1 MIRFPKGRLPVPEQI
16 DPITSD
22 PVPIQCDNSSLLG
35 LAPHSMLDEQ
45 FPMPDPIVP
54 SHERGS
60 STSADLEVKKF
71 HLHWATSRD
80 LGDVT
85 GERFSNLGHL
95 IFRGAWFLNPLFSVH
110 APTPSAEFFRAALK
124 SRSQWLRTSRQVLS
138 NHGQRYIAREAERLG
153 RKAAYLTVLNADPE
167 RDQDEEYSESLRF
180 PDFTGDL
187 KAEVLAYGKIAKQ
200 FAFSGVMFID
210 GNHIDPRTW
219 YSLADQLLHPDTAVV
234 TVTRRRVDLAAYKA
248 TGDPE
253 PLKAV
258 ALNELKSQ
266 LILNPGAALYVTPGL
281 TIVAPCA
288 SPQFLKR
295 AHAAEFE
302 WHSRLWRALRGEK
315 KTLARASDVPTRLLV
330 HYGIFVN
337 NGRGYLPG
345 CWPDQR
351 PSTTKLKLS
360 PFRTPTFPL
369 EFLGLDID
377 ANTPS
382 HRTPSTRPTS
392 RPD

>member
-22 PVPIQCDNSSLLG
+22 PVPIQCDTSPLLG
-35 LAPHSMLDEQ
+35 LAQHSILDEQ
-45 FPMPDPIVP
+45 LLMPEPTAP
-54 SHERGS
+54 LHARAS
-60 STSADLEVKKF
+60 STSFDVDVRKF

-95 IFRGAWFLNPLFSVH
+95 ILRGAWFLNPMFSVH
-110 APTPSAEFFRAALK
+110 ARTPSAEFFRAAIK
-124 SRSQWLRTSRQVLS
+124 ARDEWLRTSRQVLS

-167 RDQDEEYSESLRF
+167 RDQDEESSESLRF

-187 KAEVLAYGKIAKQ
+187 KTEVLAYGKIAKQ

-219 YSLADQLLHPDTAVV
+219 YSLADQLLHPETAVV

-253 PLKAV
+253 PL
-258 ALNELKSQ
+258 
-266 LILNPGAALYVTPGL
+266 TPGL
-281 TIVAPCA
+281 TVAA
-288 SPQFLKR
+288 LSSSPEFLTR
-295 AHAAEFE
+295 AHAAEHE
-302 WHSRLWRALRGEK
+302 WHSRFWRTLRREK
-315 KTLARASDVPTRLLV
+315 KTLARAADVPTRLLV
-330 HYGIFVN
+330 HNGILVID
-337 NGRGYLPG
+337 GQGYIPG
-345 CWPDQR
+345 CWPGQR
-351 PSTTKLKLS
+351 PSNTKLKIS
-360 PFRTPTFPL
+360 PFRTPTVPL
-369 EFLGLDID
+369 EFLGL
-377 ANTPS
+377 P
-382 HRTPSTRPTS
+382 PTNLLIATEHS
-392 RPD
+392 NPGTSIQ